1 MILNSILR
9 PTYPYIFVKSRI
21 QVPNFVKAQYK
32 NPTQKTPAR
41 SSEPAA
47 PEPTQQPRK
56 KESVDLSQITEE
68 QDEWLRQLVAL
79 QTGILKQHME
89 DKPKPVKKVN
99 DDRKL

>member
-1 MILNSILR
+1 M
-9 PTYPYIFVKSRI
+9 
-21 QVPNFVKAQYK
+21 KAQYK

-47 PEPTQQPRK
+47 PEPTQPPRK

-79 QTGILKQHME
+79 QTGILKHHME

-99 DDRKL
+99 DEKYRKL